1 MARKKK
7 TRSSGIDPEFI
18 KRHRAS
24 LIRRHRQVIYLNDRE
39 LSAIEQY
46 CAKFNVRLEPLR
58 CGREALMLRL
68 GHERVPPIK
77 NDGSRGSCWSSARKA
92 CLLFLGTE

>member
-46 CAKFNVRLEPLR
+46 CAKFNVHTKSVLF
-58 CGREALMLRL
+58 REAVMEKVLTGLSDC
-68 GHERVPPIK
+68 HPT
-77 NDGSRGSCWSSARKA
+77 
-92 CLLFLGTE
+92 LF